1 MLNVLELVA
10 FALIVVALA
19 FYLFYWNR
27 FCAFLISLVVRFALW
42 NQGEA
47 SAWVKIG
54 LEFERAG
61 PEKQAVGEL
70 EQLAGDLEKALN
82 KA

>member
-27 FCAFLISLVVRFALW
+27 FLAFIFSLILRLALW
-42 NQGEA
+42 NQGE
-47 SAWVKIG
+47 SSLWLQFGAWFFAMKV
-54 LEFERAG
+54 
-61 PEKQAVGEL
+61 EKEVRMSV
-70 EQLAGDLEKALN
+70 
-82 KA
+82 